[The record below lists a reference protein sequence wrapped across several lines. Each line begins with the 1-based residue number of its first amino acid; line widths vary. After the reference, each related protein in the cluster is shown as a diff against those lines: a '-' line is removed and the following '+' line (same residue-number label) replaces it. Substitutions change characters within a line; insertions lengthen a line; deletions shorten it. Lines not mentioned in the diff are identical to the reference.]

1 MVSSESGE
9 PARRGPLIF
18 VEDFTDVECTLAVAR
33 RRLTGDGSWFAPLA
47 SAAAQDGETLQ
58 MRIGPSWVGGRL
70 TRDVR
75 VTTGPPRD
83 RVGALVVPLAW
94 EPSKLQALFPV
105 LNGDMELAPIGR
117 GSCRLTLS
125 ASYAPPLGE
134 LGTHLD
140 HAVLHHV
147 AQSTVRSF
155 LARVAAV
162 LQADAHDPA
171 APTAPNDRDET
182 PDPVPAV

>member
-1 MVSSESGE
+1 MDSSESGE
-9 PARRGPLIF
+9 SARRRPLIF
-18 VEDFTDVECTLAVAR
+18 VEDFTDVECPLEVAR
-33 RRLTGDGSWFAPLA
+33 RRFTGDGSWFAPLA

-58 MRIGPSWVGGRL
+58 MRIGPSWAGGRL

-75 VTTGPPRD
+75 VTIGPPRD
-83 RVGALVVPLAW
+83 RVDALVIPLAW

-117 GSCRLTLS
+117 GRCRLTLS
-125 ASYAPPLGE
+125 ASYVPPLGE

-140 HAVLHHV
+140 HAVLHRV

-155 LARVAAV
+155 LARVAV
-162 LQADAHDPA
+162 ILQADGDDPA
-171 APTAPNDRDET
+171 AQMAPNDLDGT
-182 PDPVPAV
+182 PDPGPA